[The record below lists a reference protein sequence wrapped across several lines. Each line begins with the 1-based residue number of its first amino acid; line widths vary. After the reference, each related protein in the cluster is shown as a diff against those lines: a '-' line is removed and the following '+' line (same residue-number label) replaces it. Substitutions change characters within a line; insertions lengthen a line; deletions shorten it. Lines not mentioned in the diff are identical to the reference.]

1 MDQDTVSQANDCV
14 EDGHVEAGQVEDG
27 FDDEDDTE
35 DRHWLA
41 AAGQKIVIYSIVLN
55 FVLNAV
61 QRSQL
66 LSGYWLA
73 LLFLCVAVYALV
85 GVLKICSGLGKSQN
99 QKIVFMVLSFIPLV
113 NVFALVYLSMKTSK
127 MLREA
132 GWEVGLLGAK
142 S

>member
-1 MDQDTVSQANDCV
+1 MNQDTFSRADDDVEGSHD
-14 EDGHVEAGQVEDG
+14 EDGLEDEG
-27 FDDEDDTE
+27 DAD

-41 AAGQKIVIYSIVLN
+41 AAGQKIVIYSILLN
-55 FVLNAV
+55 FVLNAL

-73 LLFLCVAVYALV
+73 SLFLCVAVFALV

-113 NVFALVYLSMKTSK
+113 NIFALVYLSMKTSK

-132 GWEVGLLGAK
+132 GWEVGLLGARP
-142 S
+142 